1 MLLKVTS
8 VLLLLLLLLLV
19 MLVQCVALLLVMLV
33 VAIGYLC
40 KPHPSC
46 FHVLNLCKNRA
57 NFSAQGS

>member
-19 MLVQCVALLLVMLV
+19 MLVQCVALLLV
-33 VAIGYLC
+33 AIGTLC

>member
-8 VLLLLLLLLLV
+8 VLLLLLL
-19 MLVQCVALLLVMLV
+19 VMLV
-33 VAIGYLC
+33 VAIGSLC